1 MTRPTL
7 VFKKTHT
14 EQCGNQTATSRM
26 AAIYSGRHDSSA
38 PIVTDDLLWVMF
50 GIQTISLSTR
60 FVLIAAGE
68 STWSKGW
75 DALRQGITVLIH
87 EFSREYGPPS
97 VCFEHGDDVP
107 SQPSLWFLQT
117 PDNQYHMI
125 AYEPKLDAVHLN
137 PVVSINPDV
146 PSGSLEA
153 LRLLFPTNADQ
164 GIEALSTFFADPALP
179 SAPLP

>member
-14 EQCGNQTATSRM
+14 EQCGNHTATSRL
-26 AAIYSGRHDSSA
+26 AAIYSGKHDSST
-38 PIVTDDLLWVMF
+38 PIVSDDLLWVLF

-75 DALRQGITVLIH
+75 DALRKGISALIH

-97 VCFEHGDDVP
+97 VWFDNGDVVP

-125 AYEPKLDAVHLN
+125 GFEPKTNAVHLDL
-137 PVVSINPDV
+137 VVSLNPDV
-146 PSGSLEA
+146 PRGSFEA

-164 GIEALSTFFADPALP
+164 GVEALSTFFADPGLP
-179 SAPLP
+179 SVRH